1 MCYCLQNSTSFT
13 PKSLKHFHIMLPLVI
28 HYQNRFLL
36 EYVSTTLWMRDHPSK
51 CFFIRFGEYCKPDRA
66 SKISF
71 RERTVLIIFND
82 YVSSIIHTNVL
93 AILLNCFAGQLLNF
107 NISLALILTLK
118 HTATKLR
125 RHSTIRRL
133 FPLDDLLFLH
143 KSVAYICVFLAWLHI
158 VAHIINACR
167 LSYLHVSL

>member
-1 MCYCLQNSTSFT
+1 
-13 PKSLKHFHIMLPLVI
+13 MLPLVI
-28 HYQNRFLL
+28 HDQNLFFFL
-36 EYVSTTLWMRDHPSK
+36 TTCNRPLWMWDHPSQW
-51 CFFIRFGEYCKPDRA
+51 FFTTLGDFCKPDPP
-66 SKISF
+66 SQPF
-71 RERTVLIIFND
+71 RDRTVFND

-93 AILLNCFAGQLLNF
+93 AILLNCVAGQLLNF

-167 LSYLHVSL
+167 LFYLHISL